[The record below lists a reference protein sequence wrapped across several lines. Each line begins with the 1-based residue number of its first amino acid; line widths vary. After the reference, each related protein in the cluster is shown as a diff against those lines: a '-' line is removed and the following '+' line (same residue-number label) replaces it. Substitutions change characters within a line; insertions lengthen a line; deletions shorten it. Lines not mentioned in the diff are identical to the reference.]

1 MTGSPRAAL
10 RAPEILE
17 RKRDGKTLTRAEIDF
32 LIAGY
37 TRGEVPDYQMAAFA
51 MAVNFRGMSVEET
64 TDLTRAMLRSGE
76 VLDLSDL
83 PGPKVDKHSTGG
95 VGDKTSLI
103 LAPLAAAC
111 GVTVPMISGRALAHS
126 GGTLDKLES
135 IPGFRVGLSLDEF
148 RKTLR
153 AHKLSFIGQTV
164 EIAPADKKLYALRDV
179 TATVP
184 VLPLIVASIMGKKLA
199 EGIDA
204 LILDVKTGDGAFM
217 QREEDAVT
225 LATRMVA
232 IGKGMGKK
240 VAAVITD
247 MNEPTGH
254 MIGNSLEIEESVLT
268 LRGAGPK
275 DLTDLS
281 VELAAWMLV
290 LTAVQPDLGAAR
302 ARIRGAIA
310 SGAGLDLFRR
320 VIEAQG
326 GDPRVC
332 DDPSRLPHASGRHE
346 IRAKEAGF
354 LHRIGCRA
362 AGEASMLL
370 GAGRNTVADRID
382 PAVGIELGRKVGDA
396 VEKGDVLATLHFNDQ
411 ARLDAAL
418 ARLEGAF
425 EIAADPVPPRPL
437 VRQVIE

>member
-10 RAPEILE
+10 RAAEILE
-17 RKRDGKTLTRAEIDF
+17 RKRDGATLTRAEIDF

-76 VLDLSDL
+76 ILDLSDL

-95 VGDKTSLI
+95 VGDKTSLV

-254 MIGNSLEIEESVLT
+254 MIGNSLEIEVSILT

-302 ARIRGAIA
+302 AKIRGAIA

-346 IRAKEAGF
+346 IRAKDAGF

-382 PAVGIELGRKVGDA
+382 PAVGIELGRKVGEA

-418 ARLEGAF
+418 ARLEDAF